1 MELPVKLDLNSK
13 REASK
18 NFDPTLFETYKHV
31 ESDAPYGIAYKNEK
45 TVGIIEYAVTDKG
58 IAPFLMTFDNQGHK
72 VDSLDILKDSG
83 FDEQGQ
89 TTESVILDDHLKLLV
104 TGASKSWQIQ
114 ENGLIE
120 QIDKSPPKITQAPVE
135 PKMDLSGVYE
145 YEYEHNT
152 ENLIE
157 NHYLAFK
164 DGNAFYYGTSDD
176 FDDMRQGYYPGFFKA
191 PIETMKMEG
200 DSISFGLK
208 VSDSI
213 FYKQP
218 ITPMYQVGENEPW
231 DVGVRYYTRTY
242 TGKIKGD
249 TIIIGTDGFG
259 PRLFIKKKTDRN
271 D

>member
-18 NFDPTLFETYKHV
+18 NFDPTLFKTYKHV
-31 ESDAPYGIAYKNEK
+31 ESDAPYGIAFK
-45 TVGIIEYAVTDKG
+45 TKKIVGIIEYAVTDKG
-58 IAPFLMTFDNQGHK
+58 IVPFLMTFDHQGNK
-72 VDSLDILKDSG
+72 VDSLDILKNPG
-83 FDEQGQ
+83 FDRQGQ
-89 TTESVILDDHLKLLV
+89 TIESVILDDHLKLLV
-104 TGASKSWQIQ
+104 KGASKSWQIQ
-114 ENGLIE
+114 ENGIIE
-120 QIDKSPPKITQAPVE
+120 LIDKSPQKIIQAPVE

-191 PIETMKMEG
+191 PLETMKMEG
-200 DSISFGLK
+200 DSISFDLK

-218 ITPMYQVGENEPW
+218 ITPMYQVSENEPW
-231 DVGVRYYTRTY
+231 DVGPRYHTRAY

-249 TIIIGTDGFG
+249 TIIIKTNGFA
-259 PRLFIKKKTDRN
+259 PRFFIKKKTDRK